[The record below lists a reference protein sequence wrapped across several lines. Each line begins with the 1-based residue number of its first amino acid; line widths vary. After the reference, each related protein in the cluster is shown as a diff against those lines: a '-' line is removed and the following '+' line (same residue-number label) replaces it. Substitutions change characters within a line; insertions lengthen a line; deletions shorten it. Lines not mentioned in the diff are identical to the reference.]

1 MAHSHVPKFGNWEAD
16 NIPYSACFEN
26 ARREKAGI
34 MMNPTDPMKN
44 PKAFN
49 KVTKNVNTDEVK
61 YSDTYSD
68 KPSSMEKGSHE
79 VVKNNSR
86 RHLHRRRRGS
96 KGSFTSEFGS
106 EKGDMD
112 HFVVKK
118 VPQSDHKRSVS
129 KGVSS
134 NIGSFSSTSHSR
146 HNKSGSHSFNEHRE
160 HRETAIPEFGK
171 WDVKDPNSGEGY
183 TVIFSKIKE
192 ERKIMSSNISGIRTP
207 PPLNNCS
214 NTKNQYGG
222 SSFSLS
228 KVNDTY

>member
-1 MAHSHVPKFGNWEAD
+1 
-16 NIPYSACFEN
+16 
-26 ARREKAGI
+26 
-34 MMNPTDPMKN
+34 MNPTDPMKN

-146 HNKSGSHSFNEHRE
+146 HNKSGSHSFNEHR
-160 HRETAIPEFGK
+160 
-171 WDVKDPNSGEGY
+171 
-183 TVIFSKIKE
+183 VIFFLYKLISMHATEKTNPSNWVG
-192 ERKIMSSNISGIRTP
+192 RKTLSYLDGIVR
-207 PPLNNCS
+207 
-214 NTKNQYGG
+214 
-222 SSFSLS
+222 F
-228 KVNDTY
+228 